1 MRMASWI
8 QRAIGAGLI
17 IVGAAAYGAGLA
29 RSVRQR
35 VRELAALDRA
45 LHVLETEITYGY
57 VPLPEAC
64 LQVGRSVDGYVAHLF
79 NSAGKRLVQA
89 DRPPVNEL
97 WKELVGHWG
106 SGSHLNGDDLAV
118 LAALGATLGRS
129 DAEDQARHLRLARE
143 RLLSTRRRLEENI
156 DQQCRLRIYLG
167 AGSGAVLAVLLV

>member
-1 MRMASWI
+1 MRMVSWF
-8 QRAIGAGLI
+8 QRAIGASLI

-35 VRELAALDRA
+35 ARELAALDRA

-57 VPLPEAC
+57 VPLPDAC
-64 LQVGRSVDGYVAHLF
+64 VQVGRSVDGYVGQLF
-79 NSAGKRLVQA
+79 NAAGKRLGQA
-89 DRPPVNEL
+89 DRPPVAQA
-97 WKELVGHWG
+97 WKELVLHWG
-106 SGSHLNGDDLAV
+106 SGSHLNHDDLEI

-129 DAEDQARHLRLARE
+129 DTEDQARHLRLARE
-143 RLLSTRRRLEENI
+143 RLLSTRQRLEENI

>member
-1 MRMASWI
+1 MVSWI
-8 QRAIGAGLI
+8 QRSIGAGLI
-17 IVGAAAYGAGLA
+17 IAGAAAYGAGLA

-45 LHVLETEITYGY
+45 LHILETEIVYGY

-64 LQVGRSVDGYVAHLF
+64 AQVARSVDGYVGQLF
-79 NSAGKRLVQA
+79 NAAGKRLLQA
-89 DRPPVNEL
+89 ERPPVTVV
-97 WKELVGHWG
+97 WKEVVAHWG
-106 SGSHLNGDDLAV
+106 SGSHLTGEDLEV

-143 RLLSTRRRLEENI
+143 RLLSTRRGLEENL

-167 AGSGAVLAVLLV
+167 VGSGAVLAVLLV